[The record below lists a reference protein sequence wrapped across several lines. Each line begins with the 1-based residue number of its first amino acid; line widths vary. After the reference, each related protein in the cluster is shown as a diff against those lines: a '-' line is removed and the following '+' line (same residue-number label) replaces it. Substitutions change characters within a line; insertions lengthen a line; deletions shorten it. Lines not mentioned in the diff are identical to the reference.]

1 MGAQTRADI
10 FYLTDVTDKRDQPWQ
25 TLKPSVSGS
34 TSQLTNNNTRP
45 AFCVATIIIIT
56 PLILLTPHIGAG
68 SDLTK
73 ILTPRLIKILIKP
86 MTGVPGQSLDINH
99 PCHEYEHSSI

>member
-10 FYLTDVTDKRDQPWQ
+10 FYLTDGQERPTVENVETVRQW
-25 TLKPSVSGS
+25 SHFS
-34 TSQLTNNNTRP
+34 TGYSSNTRP
-45 AFCVATIIIIT
+45 AFCVATLIIIT

-68 SDLTK
+68 SDLTE

-86 MTGVPGQSLDINH
+86 VTGAGGQSLNINH
-99 PCHEYEHSSI
+99 PCHE